1 MRTEI
6 MYVTGKTL
14 SPDSE
19 NQWLTLLGTRT
30 SATCFVYVM
39 SLFPYGHILY
49 MHLKYALEMNVR
61 VIPLKHHLLSIIAHL
76 YAISTITYV
85 YIAVQS

>member
-1 MRTEI
+1 MQQ
-6 MYVTGKTL
+6 GKHC
-14 SPDSE
+14 PDSE

-30 SATCFVYVM
+30 SACPCFVYVM

-61 VIPLKHHLLSIIAHL
+61 VIPLNLHLLSVIAHL

-85 YIAVQS
+85 YIAIQS